1 MMKKPTHYFYDV
13 YPSPWPFLISL
24 SALGTVLM
32 FIAAIQAFSLSY
44 LFLLDCFLLM
54 VYYLFRWWIDVIK
67 EATYKGV
74 HNKKIQAALIFGMV
88 LFIIS
93 ELMLFLTL
101 FWVYFDSC
109 FDAKDTIGSLS
120 LSRAIERIDFYQIP
134 FLNTVLLLASCL
146 TGNYAYYLLK
156 AGITNKAIKMLA
168 TTLLLG
174 TIFTIFQGYEYYH
187 VSFTISDNIYASIFY
202 LLTGFHGLHVIIGS
216 LFLLVCYVRLV
227 KRQFTK
233 KHHVGLGLALIYWH
247 FVDIIWLFLFG
258 CVYYWGNPTYYV
270 LY

>member
-1 MMKKPTHYFYDV
+1 MIKKPTHYFYDV
-13 YPSPWPFLISL
+13 YPSPWPFLISV

-32 FIAAIQAFSLSY
+32 FIAAIQAYSLSY
-44 LFLLDCFLLM
+44 LLLLDCFLLM

-74 HNKKIQAALIFGMV
+74 HNKKIQAALIFGMI

-120 LSRAIERIDFYQIP
+120 LSRAIERIDFFQIP

-146 TGNYAYYLLK
+146 TGNYSYYLLK
-156 AGITNKAIKMLA
+156 AGITNKSIKMLA

-174 TIFTIFQGYEYYH
+174 AIFTVFQGYEYYH

-258 CVYYWGNPTYYV
+258 CVYYWGNPNYYV